1 MWKAA
6 VQGPA
11 RRGSRSAV
19 AGGRGPQE
27 WWLLMRLRSCLAT
40 VSISFC
46 LSRSFFR
53 NWAKTLFFLLVSR
66 ILRRAE
72 TVGLR
77 HARRRAKP
85 RERNAGE
92 VPRLEVSPTGSS
104 PRFCVKMGTPSRG
117 KLCTV
122 CISALNPDGSSPR
135 HLRVP
140 APKANR
146 CDNPESLMPLVL
158 PFRLITWQMTVLEY

>member
-1 MWKAA
+1 
-6 VQGPA
+6 
-11 RRGSRSAV
+11 
-19 AGGRGPQE
+19 
-27 WWLLMRLRSCLAT
+27 MRLRSCLAT

-85 RERNAGE
+85 RERNSRE
-92 VPRLEVSPTGSS
+92 VPLLG
-104 PRFCVKMGTPSRG
+104 GD
-117 KLCTV
+117 CTHGV
-122 CISALNPDGSSPR
+122 
-135 HLRVP
+135 
-140 APKANR
+140 
-146 CDNPESLMPLVL
+146 
-158 PFRLITWQMTVLEY
+158 